1 MARELQELL
10 STFTSAEEAA
20 TRQIVPMLSIVRL
33 SQGNIGAKGNTSCVW
48 QESKLN
54 LVLPNLPE
62 ECKFVVI
69 QRQRQN
75 GSAAAGNVMKSTK
88 FKKARILKALRLL
101 KQTGLDVW
109 NIEISQD
116 NLSKWPDEG
125 DILDMGLDISVL
137 EVDEEGQVI
146 QEDGRQTATTVTNA
160 VPTNQDGNDA
170 GPAPMQNS
178 EIPDETFEAV
188 MNVYNRTTVATGQD
202 RMVANAVNDAVRRI
216 RENQPQA
223 DTQADANVPQPQFN
237 RNRSTAT
244 FRQTEVFNYHGGFV
258 DMNRTQYAWA
268 RAFPTVFI
276 PTYIQI
282 NENEWKWVILH
293 DITGWTEHRDK
304 DIKFFEWC
312 EYLMWR
318 SDGRPVSHPT
328 FALVLGNHKMKSQL
342 QQQGRYVINTSDFDP
357 TTTLDTIRNAPNED
371 HESVIEQVHKMM
383 KQAHI
388 HSSNIPGTP
397 AYWKSSFYEFQA
409 RTFFESYAHGD
420 DISIFHTGSHAEF
433 HDPFL

>member
-125 DILDMGLDISVL
+125 DILDMGLDISV
-137 EVDEEGQVI
+137 
-146 QEDGRQTATTVTNA
+146 
-160 VPTNQDGNDA
+160 
-170 GPAPMQNS
+170 
-178 EIPDETFEAV
+178 
-188 MNVYNRTTVATGQD
+188 
-202 RMVANAVNDAVRRI
+202 
-216 RENQPQA
+216 
-223 DTQADANVPQPQFN
+223 
-237 RNRSTAT
+237 
-244 FRQTEVFNYHGGFV
+244 
-258 DMNRTQYAWA
+258 
-268 RAFPTVFI
+268 
-276 PTYIQI
+276 
-282 NENEWKWVILH
+282 
-293 DITGWTEHRDK
+293 
-304 DIKFFEWC
+304 
-312 EYLMWR
+312 
-318 SDGRPVSHPT
+318 
-328 FALVLGNHKMKSQL
+328 
-342 QQQGRYVINTSDFDP
+342 
-357 TTTLDTIRNAPNED
+357 
-371 HESVIEQVHKMM
+371 
-383 KQAHI
+383 
-388 HSSNIPGTP
+388 
-397 AYWKSSFYEFQA
+397 
-409 RTFFESYAHGD
+409 
-420 DISIFHTGSHAEF
+420 
-433 HDPFL
+433 

>member
-1 MARELQELL
+1 MSFSFLDATELSLGYKFSQRNGFGPVPTIRPPADNESHHFAVARELQELL

-20 TRQIVPMLSIVRL
+20 ICQIVPMLSIVRL

-62 ECKFVVI
+62 ECKFVGI

-116 NLSKWPDEG
+116 SLSKWPDEG
-125 DILDMGLDISVL
+125 DIRDMGLDISVL

-146 QEDGRQTATTVTNA
+146 QEDGSQTATITTNA

-178 EIPDETFEAV
+178 EVPDETFEAV
-188 MNVYNRTTVATGQD
+188 MNIYNRTTGATGQD

-223 DTQADANVPQPQFN
+223 DAQADVPQPRFN

-244 FRQTEVFNYHGGFV
+244 FRQTEVFNYDGGFV
-258 DMNRTQYAWA
+258 DVNRTQYAWA
-268 RAFPTVFI
+268 RAFRTVFI

-282 NENEWKWVILH
+282 NDKEWKWVILH
-293 DITGWTEHRDK
+293 DLLW
-304 DIKFFEWC
+304 
-312 EYLMWR
+312 
-318 SDGRPVSHPT
+318 
-328 FALVLGNHKMKSQL
+328 
-342 QQQGRYVINTSDFDP
+342 
-357 TTTLDTIRNAPNED
+357 LDAT
-371 HESVIEQVHKMM
+371 
-383 KQAHI
+383 
-388 HSSNIPGTP
+388 
-397 AYWKSSFYEFQA
+397 
-409 RTFFESYAHGD
+409 
-420 DISIFHTGSHAEF
+420 
-433 HDPFL
+433 